1 VKVFDSDQ
9 CQDFKPIVLNPG
21 DDKSVL
27 LRSSQPGC
35 NWDGSVFYYAMKYSA
50 ESEEK
55 FNIFNV
61 VGPYQGFD
69 RDCYTVQG

>member
-1 VKVFDSDQ
+1 VFDSDK
-9 CQDFKPIVLNPG
+9 CQDFKPIVMQPG
-21 DDKSVL
+21 DDKTVV

-35 NWDGSVFYYAMKYSA
+35 NWDGSVFYYAMKYTQ

-61 VGPYQGFD
+61 VGPYQGFE